1 MLDYAPLFSLIGVL
15 ASALIAAKALIKSK
29 VIEKENKELKTNYN
43 ALDILFDFS
52 VFNKIVYQV
61 NELFAT
67 TKADRYLT
75 LYATNGKSN
84 FKFVTSMFEHHK
96 DTQFVR
102 LSEGA
107 VNKYVQLQFDLHYLN
122 LLKEVEHVGPVFL
135 DVIEMPE
142 CDLKNIYISEKV
154 FHSCVMFLNRI
165 EIDKENDLL
174 LFCSIATHSA
184 EKFTPLE
191 ITIIKQAHGVLKDA
205 TEKLKASNIKKN

>member
-1 MLDYAPLFSLIGVL
+1 MLDYAPLFAFLGVVI
-15 ASALIAAKALIKSK
+15 SSYITAKALIRSK
-29 VIEKENKELKTNYN
+29 VIEKENKELKKNYN

-61 NELFAT
+61 NELFAK

-75 LYATNGKSN
+75 LYATNGKTD

-96 DTQFVR
+96 DNEFIR
-102 LSEGA
+102 LTTGA
-107 VNKYVQLQFDLHYLN
+107 VSKYIKLQFDAHYLA

-142 CDLKNIYISEKV
+142 CDLKNVYISEKIL
-154 FHSCVMFLNRI
+154 HSCVMFLNRI
-165 EIDKENDLL
+165 QIDDNNDLL

-184 EKFTPLE
+184 EKFTPAE

-205 TEKLKASNIKKN
+205 TDNLKSMSIK